1 MISDEDRASIKCSV
15 WGVFATRGLGV
26 SAEQGSKFSRSDQV
40 EAFDTPAVDDPDSPC
55 FDASLSTEDAI
66 ASSFSVFPN
75 PSNGEITINMTSSLG
90 EGTIRIF
97 DLNGRKVFDQNA
109 TLEGGLN
116 INASELSRGVYLL
129 QIATGTVSE
138 TTKLIIR

>member
-1 MISDEDRASIKCSV
+1 
-15 WGVFATRGLGV
+15 
-26 SAEQGSKFSRSDQV
+26 
-40 EAFDTPAVDDPDSPC
+40 
-55 FDASLSTEDAI
+55 
-66 ASSFSVFPN
+66 
-75 PSNGEITINMTSSLG
+75 MTSSLG

-129 QIATGTVSE
+129 QIATGTISE